1 MINDRI
7 LLKYNKKKMKTI
19 KEMKTVKFQLE
30 TLTCPSCIQ
39 KIEGVLNKE
48 QGVEEAKVL
57 FNSSKVK
64 IQYDDDEVTSERL
77 KELIEKVGYPVLS

>member
-1 MINDRI
+1 MQN
-7 LLKYNKKKMKTI
+7 I
-19 KEMKTVKFQLE
+19 KEIKTVKFQLE

-48 QGVEEAKVL
+48 KGVEKVKVL

-64 IQYDDDEVTSERL
+64 IEYDEDVVTSERL
-77 KELIEKVGYPVLS
+77 KELIGKVGYPVLS